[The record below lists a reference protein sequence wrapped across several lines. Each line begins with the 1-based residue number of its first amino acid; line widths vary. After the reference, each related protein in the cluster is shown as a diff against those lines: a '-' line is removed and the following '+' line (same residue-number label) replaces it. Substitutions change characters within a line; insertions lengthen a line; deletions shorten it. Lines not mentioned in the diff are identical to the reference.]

1 MSLSALPEWLGLQ
14 PNLGCVGGSEMD
26 GPDRTACKS
35 LSLLAFSFDTELKRA
50 LKFHRYYPFFKQF
63 SQMIENTDSEEKLQ
77 YVLNMSL
84 NILTALLVTH

>member
-1 MSLSALPEWLGLQ
+1 
-14 PNLGCVGGSEMD
+14 MD